1 MKKYFGILM
10 VVLLIF
16 LASPIKALAI
26 GQENFLLLD
35 TYQKLVCGD
44 TEVPYVAA
52 QITQTVY
59 MILQIATPIII
70 ILLGMIDLLK
80 AVMAQKEDEI
90 KKSQQTFVRRL
101 LIGAAVFLVFV
112 LVKVIIGFVQPQN
125 DNPNMWNC
133 VDCFI
138 SGENCNIKQ
147 DATTVATNN
156 GLNLINNINV
166 GSKVSE
172 VNQILGID
180 CDKVTENHATGEYVC
195 EWQYGDGITYKSIVD
210 RSDNIEDIE
219 IEVDE
224 AILKSALKNKV
235 AEFPAYDTNL
245 ENTYAD
251 YNQRVSAYGVEGT
264 LIYKG
269 TYNIYV
275 WVDKNGIMKTVKC
288 EQDKCYQIN

>member
-1 MKKYFGILM
+1 M

-138 SGENCNIKQ
+138 SGENCNTKQ
-147 DATTVATNN
+147 DVTTNN